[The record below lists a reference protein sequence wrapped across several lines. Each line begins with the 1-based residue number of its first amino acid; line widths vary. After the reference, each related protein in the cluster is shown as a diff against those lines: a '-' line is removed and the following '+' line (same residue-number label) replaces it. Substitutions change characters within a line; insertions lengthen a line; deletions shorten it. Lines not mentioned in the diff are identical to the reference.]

1 MEMLKNTAMGQWVS
15 SHVGLTIFGLI
26 AATLFVIIIAAS
38 ASLSAVLPYFLLL
51 LCPLAH
57 LFLHSGHGGH
67 AEHTARREQDNTQS
81 MQHHA
86 AFDPSVT
93 SRDEK

>member
-1 MEMLKNTAMGQWVS
+1 MEILKNTAMGQWVS

-67 AEHTARREQDNTQS
+67 AEHAARREQDNTQS

>member
-1 MEMLKNTAMGQWVS
+1 METLKNTTMGQWVL

-26 AATLFVIIIAAS
+26 AATLFVMIIAAL

-57 LFLHSGHGGH
+57 LFLHSGHGAKQG
-67 AEHTARREQDNTQS
+67 QDNS
-81 MQHHA
+81 RAMQHHA
-86 AFDPSVT
+86 PFDTSVKKQ
-93 SRDEK
+93 DEA

>member
-1 MEMLKNTAMGQWVS
+1 MEMLKNTSMGQWVS
-15 SHVGLTIFGLI
+15 SHVGLTIYGLI
-26 AATLFVIIIAAS
+26 AAAIFVIIIAAS
-38 ASLSAVLPYFLLL
+38 QSLSAVLPYFLLL

-67 AEHTARREQDNTQS
+67 AEHGAKQVQDNTQT
-81 MQHHA
+81 MQHYS

-93 SRDEK
+93 KQDEA

>member
-1 MEMLKNTAMGQWVS
+1 METLKNTAMGQWVS

-26 AATLFVIIIAAS
+26 AATLFVMIIAAS
-38 ASLSAVLPYFLLL
+38 ASLSVILPYFLLL

-57 LFLHSGHGGH
+57 LFLHSGHGGQ
-67 AEHTARREQDNTQS
+67 AEHAARREQDNTQS
-81 MQHHA
+81 MQHHT

>member
-26 AATLFVIIIAAS
+26 AATVFVMIIAAS

-57 LFLHSGHGGH
+57 LFLHSGH
-67 AEHTARREQDNTQS
+67 AEHGAKQVQDNTQT
-81 MQHHA
+81 MQHYS

-93 SRDEK
+93 KQDEA

>member
-15 SHVGLTIFGLI
+15 SHVGLTIFGLT

-67 AEHTARREQDNTQS
+67 AEHAARREQDNTQS

-86 AFDPSVT
+86 AFDSSVT

>member
-15 SHVGLTIFGLI
+15 SHMGLTIFGLI
-26 AATLFVIIIAAS
+26 AATLFVMIIVAS

-67 AEHTARREQDNTQS
+67 AEHGAKQVQDNTQT

-86 AFDPSVT
+86 AFHPSET
-93 SRDEK
+93 NQDEA

>member
-1 MEMLKNTAMGQWVS
+1 METLKNTAMGQWVS

-26 AATLFVIIIAAS
+26 AATLFVMIIAAS

-57 LFLHSGHGGH
+57 LFLHSGYGGH
-67 AEHTARREQDNTQS
+67 AEHGAKQVQDNTQTV
-81 MQHHA
+81 QHHA
-86 AFDPSVT
+86 AFDLSVT
-93 SRDEK
+93 KRDEA